1 MFRGTPSLGGAMLRL
16 ARGYRQAPLRE
27 QPQATTFAG
36 MISREQMDRFIDHPV
51 VEWTIFAVGVVLIL
65 LSPLAGAIPGPGGIF
80 IFAIGLAM
88 VLKTSMWAK
97 RRYVRFKQ
105 WQPEAGRW
113 ADWGLRRRSAQR
125 REARR
130 KRREELNCPPAEQ
143 PAEEPSEVLIPDPP
157 AKAPEKWSDRE
168 GRAK

>member
-1 MFRGTPSLGGAMLRL
+1 
-16 ARGYRQAPLRE
+16 
-27 QPQATTFAG
+27 

-97 RRYVRFKQ
+97 RHYVRFKRRR
-105 WQPEAGRW
+105 PKIGRW
-113 ADWGLRRRSAQR
+113 TDWGMRRRSALR
-125 REARR
+125 REARL
-130 KRREELNCPPAEQ
+130 KKREELACPADPAAEAE
-143 PAEEPSEVLIPDPP
+143 PAILPDPP
-157 AKAPEKWSDRE
+157 AEPPEKWSDRE
-168 GRAK
+168 GRAN